1 MLDPE
6 VSIAEVAT
14 EWIESYKENEITALK
29 DMVNFILKEAF
40 KFDALAD
47 FPLVS
52 RKPEFKSFRPNLI
65 EFYKKI
71 INTASQNGILYDD
84 EGFMENLKIWF
95 TAMTSSNLRSFRHTS
110 TLVFLTILT
119 ELCNLHVSSSQ
130 LINQQ
135 EKIIEIE
142 RQKKRPAKSRLNAAE
157 KALQLA
163 SANQKY
169 LQVMMKD
176 IFDTVFVHRYRDID
190 PRIRAEC
197 IRELGTWM
205 DILPSF
211 FFESQYLRYF
221 GWLLSDIHGP
231 TRHEVIRSL
240 AKLYANPNN
249 TIGFRQFTERFRSR
263 LVEMSC
269 LDSDTH
275 VRVATIDLLKTLR
288 DIGFLEE
295 DDIQIVSSLIYD
307 SEPRVRKAV
316 SKFLVS
322 HIAEQVKTS
331 HDEFNANELKKLK
344 NNFPELDDSWVIFKY
359 LASLLK
365 VSQTIDQGNPA
376 SVKTEQVDLQDLYPA
391 RSSRTSLAGS
401 SLWEAGFGELCEW
414 PSLVEQLLFDFSSLD
429 SKAKTSTSKRF
440 VELYAIGSSDSLILL
455 EALYGFVKG
464 SIDAIKRA
472 EGRRAKKITDT
483 DAEELLSKIQEDLF
497 TAIPKLLENYS
508 HSPEAVAQVMK
519 LHELLDLNICRHY
532 LIQTGGEGQYT
543 NQLMDLVVK
552 QFKTHK
558 QSIVIE
564 ECANVFLKATTSED
578 ALAFADDVRNK
589 ITDLF
594 EDVSFAL
601 KSVLVTIPDRL
612 DLEELDASLDSIL
625 EPLTK
630 LDCLSRVV
638 DIRKVMESPLQD
650 SEEGESTN
658 DTLLVYKLK
667 RLLSNASMYRPDK
680 NITLLI
686 VSITNLLRSYA
697 MWKLGSLIETATVA
711 NATTSSTGVNSTTNN
726 GLDLTAKTSDFT
738 TDLIQELELIVDQSE
753 SLHIRSV
760 AAKSLLDLL
769 VTVNVTIAQVSS
781 LATSDAIRRL
791 RLFDLPS
798 TIADSTQREIM
809 GLFLKKEKAYA
820 KTAKIELQSGPND
833 KAYRHELH
841 AANHTAESQLATQGG
856 VEDDILD
863 NDESDDDENDNDED
877 EVLNQTQTD
886 QVLSHD
892 ALVTRSQRVSRL
904 QQRLLLL
911 DHDLCQLTAKIR
923 VAGLAKLIDQ
933 EHISRLTLNIKHLSP
948 LFGLIVGTNIAAEGQ
963 KETGP
968 TEPVSSTAATAA
980 TSGSANSASNR
991 PENQAE
997 PANTEHQESN
1007 ANDEEQLPDAPAFE
1021 EDGDEVRVK
1030 TAESDSGEPDDN
1042 DDDPQIKKIE
1052 SDDEDIIND
1061 DGIIDDNE
1069 DDEDE
1074 DETRIKKQ
1082 EDDE

>member
-1 MLDPE
+1 
-6 VSIAEVAT
+6 
-14 EWIESYKENEITALK
+14 
-29 DMVNFILKEAF
+29 
-40 KFDALAD
+40 
-47 FPLVS
+47 
-52 RKPEFKSFRPNLI
+52 LI

-71 INTASQNGILYDD
+71 IHTASQNGILYDD

-130 LINQQ
+130 SINQQ

-142 RQKKRPAKSRLNAAE
+142 SQKKRPAKSRLNAAE
-157 KALQLA
+157 KALQLS

-176 IFDTVFVHRYRDID
+176 VFDTVFVHRYRDID

-221 GWLLSDIHGP
+221 GWLLSDIHGA
-231 TRHEVIRSL
+231 TRHEVIKSL

-269 LDSDTH
+269 LDSDTP

-288 DIGFLEE
+288 DVGFLEE
-295 DDIQIVSSLIYD
+295 DDIEIVSSLIYD

-322 HIAEQVKTS
+322 HVAEQVKAA

-344 NNFPELDDSWVIFKY
+344 NNFSELDDSWIIFKY

-365 VSQTIDQGNPA
+365 VSQTFDQGNSANAKPD
-376 SVKTEQVDLQDLYPA
+376 QVDLQDLYPS

-401 SLWEAGFGELCEW
+401 SLWEAGFGEQCEW
-414 PSLVEQLLFDFSSLD
+414 PALVEQLLFDFSSLD
-429 SKAKTSTSKRF
+429 SKAKTSSSKRF
-440 VELYAIGSSDSLILL
+440 VEFYAIGSSDSLILL

-464 SIDAIKRA
+464 SIDAVKRA

-483 DAEELLSKIQEDLF
+483 DAEELLSKIQEDLI

-519 LHELLDLNICRHY
+519 LHELLDLNICRPY

-543 NQLMDLVVK
+543 NQLIDLIVK

-558 QSIVIE
+558 QSVVIE

-578 ALAFADDVRNK
+578 ALIFADDVRNK

-601 KSVLVTIPDRL
+601 KSVLLTIPERL
-612 DLEELDASLDSIL
+612 DTEELDASLDNIL

-630 LDCLSRVV
+630 VDCLSRVV
-638 DIRKVMESPLQD
+638 DIRKVMDSPLQD
-650 SEEGESTN
+650 SEEGDSTN
-658 DTLLVYKLK
+658 GVLLVDKLK

-686 VSITNLLRSYA
+686 VSIANLLRSYA

-711 NATTSSTGVNSTTNN
+711 NATSSSTAANPTTPNN
-726 GLDLTAKTSDFT
+726 GLDLTAKASDFT
-738 TDLIQELELIVDQSE
+738 TDLIQEFELLVDQSE

-769 VTVNVTIAQVSS
+769 VTVNVTIAQMSS
-781 LATSDAIRRL
+781 LATSDAIKRL

-820 KTAKIELQSGPND
+820 KTAKIELQTGPND

-841 AANHTAESQLATQGG
+841 AANHAAESQLATQGG
-856 VEDDILD
+856 VDDDILD
-863 NDESDDDENDNDED
+863 DEESDDDEDNDDED

-923 VAGLAKLIDQ
+923 VAGLAKLIDS

-963 KETGP
+963 EETGP
-968 TEPVSSTAATAA
+968 AEPAPSTTTAAA
-980 TSGSANSASNR
+980 TSATSGATNSTSNR
-991 PENQAE
+991 RENQTEA
-997 PANTEHQESN
+997 ANTERRESN
-1007 ANDEEQLPDAPAFE
+1007 ARDEEQLPDAPPSE
-1021 EDGDEVRVK
+1021 EDNEDADDEVRVK
-1030 TAESDSGEPDDN
+1030 TTESDSGEPDDDD

-1052 SDDEDIIND
+1052 SDDEDAISD